1 MFPGRVALAPPSAF
15 ERLARLLE
23 GVNPSSFPIG
33 NAPVAMTVG
42 EPQEDPPDFI
52 TDIVNANA
60 RDFGRYPPIA
70 GTPEF
75 RKSAAAWAC
84 RRFGL
89 PAGAIDPDRQILP
102 LNGSR
107 EGLFLALPPLVP
119 ETKNGA
125 PPVVLVPNPF
135 YVTYPAATFASGAE
149 AHYVDARAE
158 TGFLPDFDSV
168 PESVLTRTIAAFFC
182 SPSNPEGACASRE
195 HWLKLFQLA
204 DRYDFIV
211 LADEC
216 YCEIYGDSAPIG
228 ALDVRYHSSGGFDR
242 LLSFHSLSKRSN
254 VPGLR
259 SGFVTGAPAL
269 IAAMQRFRN
278 TCAPQVPIPVLKASS
293 AAWDD
298 ERHVEENRAHYR
310 ERFEIARRILGN
322 HRGFR
327 LPAGGFY
334 LWLDVGD
341 GPAFAKALWRETGV
355 RVLPGA
361 FMCVDKIPGNPA
373 SNPGFRYVRMAL
385 VHDTATVTAALERVA
400 EFLQGV
406 WQL

>member
-1 MFPGRVALAPPSAF
+1 
-15 ERLARLLE
+15 
-23 GVNPSSFPIG
+23 
-33 NAPVAMTVG
+33 MTVG

-89 PAGAIDPDRQILP
+89 PTAAIDPDRQILP

-107 EGLFLALPPLVP
+107 EGLFLALPPLTP

-168 PESVLTRTIAAFFC
+168 RESVLTRTIAAFFC

-195 HWLKLFQLA
+195 QWLKLFQLA
-204 DRYDFIV
+204 DRYDFVV
-211 LADEC
+211 LA
-216 YCEIYGDSAPIG
+216 
-228 ALDVRYHSSGGFDR
+228 
-242 LLSFHSLSKRSN
+242 
-254 VPGLR
+254 
-259 SGFVTGAPAL
+259 
-269 IAAMQRFRN
+269 
-278 TCAPQVPIPVLKASS
+278 
-293 AAWDD
+293 
-298 ERHVEENRAHYR
+298 
-310 ERFEIARRILGN
+310 
-322 HRGFR
+322 
-327 LPAGGFY
+327 
-334 LWLDVGD
+334 
-341 GPAFAKALWRETGV
+341 
-355 RVLPGA
+355 
-361 FMCVDKIPGNPA
+361 
-373 SNPGFRYVRMAL
+373 
-385 VHDTATVTAALERVA
+385 
-400 EFLQGV
+400 
-406 WQL
+406 